1 MKTKEMRRIMEESFE
16 CTIEFDE
23 ERGINDHFN
32 IVATLIDNSES
43 IDSNS
48 VFRGFLTG
56 YGNTET
62 QAIRNLYTAVRSI
75 TWKGVKQIGHE
86 KG

>member
-1 MKTKEMRRIMEESFE
+1 MKTKEMRRIMEESFG
-16 CTIEFDE
+16 CTIDIDE
-23 ERGINDHFN
+23 ERGINDHLS
-32 IVATLIDNSES
+32 IVATLIDNGEA
-43 IDSNS
+43 IDANS

-56 YGNTET
+56 YGKNER
-62 QAIRNLYTAVRSI
+62 QAIRNLYTAVRSV